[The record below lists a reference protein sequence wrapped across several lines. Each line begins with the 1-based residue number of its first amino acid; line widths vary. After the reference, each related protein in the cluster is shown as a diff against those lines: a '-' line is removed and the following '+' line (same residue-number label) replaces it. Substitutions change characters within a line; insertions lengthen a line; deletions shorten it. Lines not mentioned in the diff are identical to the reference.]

1 MKKLTCNCRAV
12 AFAKAIFLRFCTLF
26 RIVSL
31 QNLYSKLKGNSGK
44 IDSKKK
50 KKELYQCSSRV
61 LNSIIYLSRCQLRN
75 EHI

>member
-1 MKKLTCNCRAV
+1 MKKLMCNCRAV

-26 RIVSL
+26 RIEPL

-50 KKELYQCSSRV
+50 KKGIVSV
-61 LNSIIYLSRCQLRN
+61 
-75 EHI
+75 

>member
-1 MKKLTCNCRAV
+1 MKKLMCNYRAV

-44 IDSKKK
+44 TD
-50 KKELYQCSSRV
+50 
-61 LNSIIYLSRCQLRN
+61 
-75 EHI
+75 